1 MFKDQLEK
9 YRQSEE
15 EAAEEAQSQK
25 EKVMYV
31 HMYFVVVVVN
41 IEALFAIWYKHLFK
55 LVVPHN
61 TAVLP

>member
-15 EAAEEAQSQK
+15 EEAQSQK